1 MDDAGTIGVA
11 ARDVVLEQAVDERAA
26 RVPRRRMHDQA
37 GRLVD
42 NDQVLVL
49 VGDP

>member
-1 MDDAGTIGVA
+1 MDDAGAVGVA

-26 RVPRRRMHDQA
+26 RVPRRRVHDEA
-37 GRLVD
+37 CRLVD
-42 NDQVLVL
+42 DEQVLVL